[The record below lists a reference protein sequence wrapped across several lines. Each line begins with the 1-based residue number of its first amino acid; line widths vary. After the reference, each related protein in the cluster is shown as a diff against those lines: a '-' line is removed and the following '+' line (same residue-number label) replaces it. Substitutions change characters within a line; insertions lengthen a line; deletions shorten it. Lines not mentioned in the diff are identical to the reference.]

1 MRSALFKVGI
11 VTTETPAS
19 QHHTHCSRAAAPV
32 NADASCKALLGPVA
46 DPRYQ
51 RIRSRRPQWGRF
63 AVRNPSDSTH
73 RLERRLGQEAA
84 ASFSVCAWV
93 LGRPPR
99 TDVTPDVTPPVLTL
113 LGASAVDNVGG
124 DIPAR
129 IVTII
134 PVDTSRAGQRGG

>member
-1 MRSALFKVGI
+1 
-11 VTTETPAS
+11 
-19 QHHTHCSRAAAPV
+19 
-32 NADASCKALLGPVA
+32 
-46 DPRYQ
+46 
-51 RIRSRRPQWGRF
+51 
-63 AVRNPSDSTH
+63 PSGSTH

-84 ASFSVCAWV
+84 AGFSVCAWV

-134 PVDTSRAGQRGG
+134 PVDTSRAGQRDG